1 MIWLAANW
9 RMVLVALLAAALAIA
24 LVWASWQRTNIASLR
39 AERDQLQTTI
49 EAYKEAT
56 KLRRVDDMRRA
67 EISAGAEQFDQD
79 MAKEEGGDAPLGN
92 YLATGARKLWP

>member
-9 RMVLVALLAAALAIA
+9 RMVIVGLLAAALAIA
-24 LVWASWQRTNIASLR
+24 VVWASWQRADIVSLR
-39 AERDQLQTTI
+39 AQRDQLQATV

-56 KLRRVDDMRRA
+56 KLRRADDMRRA
-67 EISAGAEQFDQD
+67 EISAGADQFDQN
-79 MAKEEGGDAPLGN
+79 MAKEEGGDAPLGH

>member
-9 RMVLVALLAAALAIA
+9 RVVLVSLLAAALAIA
-24 LVWASWQRTNIASLR
+24 IVWASWQRADIVSLR
-39 AERDQLQTTI
+39 AERDQLETTV